1 MKDDEKYQELFN
13 ALLIKYGIE
22 PDEEWTNIEW
32 KILIDSKLDTKQRD
46 LFYNELVN
54 LDLNYKGWTR
64 HSTKGPTQEEIEQN
78 NSSISNPETHNSE
91 YLKFIS
97 SLLDKYEIET
107 PGERFSNAQWTKV
120 INDELTNEQRDKFYN
135 ELVKFEHI
143 SPDEEKKPIIDAT
156 TEVKRKANRT
166 EYQEFLYSLF
176 VKYGIDY
183 IGESWSTAEWKVVV
197 RRLTDEDQ
205 ANFNKELSEFN
216 ITNPSDEN
224 IWSDEEL
231 EQIKAEK
238 VKSEKLKAQK
248 VIVEDQIDNTNKE
261 KEFKECP
268 YCAEDIKISAI
279 KCKHCGEFLEQEE
292 VNQEEK
298 STNDQARYG
307 DHRDWSKQDSVLI
320 KRKPTLA
327 KMQKTEVTGTVN
339 TNEIGFIGKVFIATV
354 IVILTTWFVYY
365 VALSIIFS

>member
-13 ALLIKYGIE
+13 ALFIKYGIE

-135 ELVKFEHI
+135 ELVKFKHI
-143 SPDEEKKPIIDAT
+143 
-156 TEVKRKANRT
+156 
-166 EYQEFLYSLF
+166 
-176 VKYGIDY
+176 
-183 IGESWSTAEWKVVV
+183 
-197 RRLTDEDQ
+197 
-205 ANFNKELSEFN
+205 
-216 ITNPSDEN
+216 NP
-224 IWSDEEL
+224 DEEL

-248 VIVEDQIDNTNKE
+248 VIIEAQIDTTNKE
-261 KEFKECP
+261 KEFK
-268 YCAEDIKISAI
+268 
-279 KCKHCGEFLEQEE
+279 
-292 VNQEEK
+292 VN
-298 STNDQARYG
+298 
-307 DHRDWSKQDSVLI
+307 
-320 KRKPTLA
+320 
-327 KMQKTEVTGTVN
+327 
-339 TNEIGFIGKVFIATV
+339 
-354 IVILTTWFVYY
+354 
-365 VALSIIFS
+365 